1 MTTGPVRSD
10 TDQAVLGIAGWSGS
24 GKTTLITR
32 LIPALVDRGI
42 RVSTVKHAHHRFD
55 IDTPGKDTW
64 RHRQAGATEV
74 LIASD
79 RRIALMRELREEA
92 EPGLDAL
99 LARLAPVDLV
109 LVEGYKSGTHA
120 KIEVHRAATGKP
132 PLFPDDPTVLAVVSD
147 AIASTPDGRPV
158 FGLDAID
165 AIAGFAA
172 ALVRS

>member
-1 MTTGPVRSD
+1 M
-10 TDQAVLGIAGWSGS
+10 LGIAGWSGS

-32 LIPALVDRGI
+32 LIPVLVDRGI

-79 RRIALMRELREEA
+79 RRIALMRELRDEA
-92 EPGLDAL
+92 EPGLDEL

-109 LVEGYKSGTHA
+109 LVEGYKTSMHS

-132 PLFPDDPTVLAVVSD
+132 PLYPDDPTVLAVVSD
-147 AIASTPDGRPV
+147 AVTGIPDGRPV

-165 AIAGFAA
+165 AIADFAA
-172 ALVRS
+172 AQVRS

>member
-1 MTTGPVRSD
+1 MSIDRR
-10 TDQAVLGIAGWSGS
+10 QAVLGIAGWSGS

-32 LIPALVDRGI
+32 LIPVLVDRGI

-79 RRIALMRELREEA
+79 RRIALMRELRDEA
-92 EPGLDAL
+92 EPGLDEL

-109 LVEGYKSGTHA
+109 LVEGYKTSMHS

-132 PLFPDDPTVLAVVSD
+132 PLYPDDPTVLAVVSD
-147 AIASTPDGRPV
+147 AVTGIPDGRPV

-165 AIAGFAA
+165 AIADFAA
-172 ALVRS
+172 AQVRS